1 MPASIKPDA
10 ASELN
15 RKVVRLVTEVMRAEL
30 RTGCSQALAGIRSQ
44 NAEIPTRCPV
54 FSVLGPCGQCGCTTI
69 RADCE

>member
-44 NAEIPTRCPV
+44 NAEIPTPMSGV
-54 FSVLGPCGQCGCTTI
+54 FRPRPL
-69 RADCE
+69 RAMRVYNDSR